1 MDQRRIRLI
10 FSLMAIALV
19 IGATY
24 FVTYFYVIHD
34 DWNINFLASRF
45 VTRYGSFGLLLCL
58 VTITIG
64 IYFTF
69 EPGYLKLLLL
79 WLVVL
84 IPFVG
89 AIWQGGQVTEYVNDQ
104 FRQHEIV
111 KTVKSDHFTQI
122 DGKTFIVNGH
132 KYQVES
138 GNQVK
143 TTYAS
148 TPLKKRE
155 IKVSW
160 REPGKMPK
168 AIRQMGFDGD
178 LSTNGDNVVIATP
191 KNNDTLR
198 VTIRK

>member
-19 IGATY
+19 IGAIY
-24 FVTYFYVIHD
+24 FVTYFHVIHD
-34 DWNINFLASRF
+34 DWNINFLASHF
-45 VTRYGSFGLLLCL
+45 ITRYGSFGLLLCL
-58 VTITIG
+58 AAIMIG

-69 EPGYLKLLLL
+69 EPGYSKLLPL

-84 IPFVG
+84 IPFAG
-89 AIWQGGQVTEYVNDQ
+89 AIWQGSQVTEYVNDQ
-104 FRQHEIV
+104 FRQHEII

-122 DGKTFIVNGH
+122 DGKTFIVNGK

-138 GNQVK
+138 GDQVK
-143 TTYAS
+143 TIYAS
-148 TPLKKRE
+148 VPLKKRE

-168 AIRQMGFDGD
+168 AIQQMGFDSD

>member
-1 MDQRRIRLI
+1 MNQRRIRLI

-34 DWNINFLASRF
+34 DWNINFLASHF

-58 VTITIG
+58 ATIMIG
-64 IYFTF
+64 IYFTI
-69 EPGYLKLLLL
+69 EPGYSKLLPL

-89 AIWQGGQVTEYVNDQ
+89 AIWQGSQVTEYVNDQ

-143 TTYAS
+143 ITYAS

-168 AIRQMGFDGD
+168 AIQQMGFDSD

>member
-1 MDQRRIRLI
+1 MNQRRIRLI

-34 DWNINFLASRF
+34 DWNINFLASHF

-58 VTITIG
+58 ATIMIG
-64 IYFTF
+64 IYFTI
-69 EPGYLKLLLL
+69 EPGYSKFLPL

-89 AIWQGGQVTEYVNDQ
+89 AIWQGSQVTEYVNDQ

-122 DGKTFIVNGH
+122 DGKTFIVNGK

-138 GNQVK
+138 GDKVK

-148 TPLKKRE
+148 MPLKKRE

-168 AIRQMGFDGD
+168 AIQQMGFDSD

>member
-89 AIWQGGQVTEYVNDQ
+89 AIWQGGQITEYVNDQ

-122 DGKTFIVNGH
+122 DGKTFIVNGK
-132 KYQVES
+132 KYQAKS
-138 GNQVK
+138 GDQVK

>member
-10 FSLMAIALV
+10 FSLMAIVLV
-19 IGATY
+19 IGAIY

-34 DWNINFLASRF
+34 DWNINFLASHF

-58 VTITIG
+58 TTIMIG
-64 IYFTF
+64 IYFTL
-69 EPGYLKLLLL
+69 EPGYSKLLSL

-84 IPFVG
+84 IPFAG
-89 AIWQGGQVTEYVNDQ
+89 AIWQGSQVVEHVNDQ

-111 KTVKSDHFTQI
+111 KTVTSDHFTQI
-122 DGKTFIVNGH
+122 DGRTFIVNGK

-138 GNQVK
+138 GDQVK

-148 TPLKKRE
+148 MPLKKRE

-168 AIRQMGFDGD
+168 ALRQLGFDED
-178 LSTNGDNVVIATP
+178 LPTDSNNVMIATP

>member
-1 MDQRRIRLI
+1 MNRDRLKLI
-10 FSLMAIALV
+10 FVLMAFVLITST
-19 IGATY
+19 IY
-24 FVTYFYVIHD
+24 FVIYFYVIHD
-34 DWNINFLASRF
+34 DWNISFLASHF
-45 VTRYGSFGLLLCL
+45 ATRYGSFGLLLCL
-58 VTITIG
+58 AAIMLGVN
-64 IYFTF
+64 YSLR
-69 EPGYLKLLLL
+69 PGYQKLLLL
-79 WLVVL
+79 WLVVAV
-84 IPFVG
+84 PFAGV
-89 AIWQGGQVTEYVNDQ
+89 IWQDSQVVEHVNDQ

-122 DGKTFIVNGH
+122 DGKTFIVNGK
-132 KYQVES
+132 KYQVKS
-138 GNQVK
+138 GDQVK

-168 AIRQMGFDGD
+168 ALRQLGFDAD
-178 LSTNGDNVVIATP
+178 LPTDGNNVIMATP